1 MTNINT
7 YYTIK
12 LSKIQLFKERGIV
25 MKKKLIILLLLVVVV
40 ISLGSVASAA
50 DRSNVGTLNGYKWT
64 TRIEGNAAK
73 CRAVT
78 TYARPNYG
86 VNVSLTAKYTGADF
100 IGTRSISRG
109 TGGIFGA
116 STTINIPSGPYYRFV
131 EANSRHT
138 ISTIT
143 DRLSITIK

>member
-1 MTNINT
+1 
-7 YYTIK
+7 
-12 LSKIQLFKERGIV
+12 

-86 VNVSLTAKYTGADF
+86 VSVSLTAKYTGADF